1 MRIRGSCFGSVL
13 LLGIALVIVLTLSL
27 AATASEQGTTLT
39 LDQAMAAA
47 LKYSQ
52 GLRLTKDQVFLQE
65 IALQQ
70 KKDNFLPEVNAD
82 GSVAFSHDQ
91 GATGSARDYQSLSA
105 EVSASVNLFNGFG
118 DRAALEQASQTLAA
132 QQKTLT
138 RQQQTLVFDTV
149 SAYLDAV
156 KNLEQI
162 QVAQQTLED
171 NERQLADIEAYY
183 RVGRRP
189 VTDVYKQ
196 KAETAQARSELL
208 AAQRDY
214 QVSKL
219 TLMQTL
225 GIVTTTQFEVVIPK
239 HAALSDTPT
248 TAITVMI
255 RQAME
260 KRPDVLAK
268 QREQRAAEAQQRV
281 AQSSAYPTLDL
292 VLGVGT
298 GYDSRGDSAFGSQV
312 DEDNLYGNAGLNLS
326 IPLFDRHL
334 TRNAVSQARI
344 NRHSIDVELEQLQ
357 RQVEVEIGQSVQ
369 EYLTASDQV
378 EVASAQLTY
387 AQVALN
393 STEQRYRVGAATL
406 TELTDARSTFVEARY
421 ALVEA
426 QIDRMLRTVAIAYY
440 QGNLDG
446 SMFVGEGEV

>member
-196 KAETAQARSELL
+196 KAETAQVRSELL

-239 HAALSDTPT
+239 HAALSDTPAT
-248 TAITVMI
+248 DITVMI

-387 AQVALN
+387 AQEALN

-446 SMFVGEGEV
+446 SMFVGEGDV

>member
-1 MRIRGSCFGSVL
+1 MRIRGSYFGCLL
-13 LLGIALVIVLTLSL
+13 LLGMVLVIVLTLSL
-27 AATASEQGTTLT
+27 QATASEQGTTLT
-39 LDQAMAAA
+39 LDQAMTAA
-47 LKYSQ
+47 LKNNQ

-82 GSVAFSHDQ
+82 GSVGFSHEQ
-91 GATGSARDYQSLSA
+91 GAVGSERDYQSLSA

-171 NERQLADIEAYY
+171 NQRQLADIEAYY
-183 RVGRRP
+183 QVGRRP

-239 HAALSDTPT
+239 HAALSDTPAT
-248 TAITVMI
+248 DITVLI

-268 QREQRAAEAQQRV
+268 EREQRAAEAQQRV

-298 GYDSRGDSAFGSQV
+298 GYDSRGDSAFGSQM
-312 DEDNLYGNAGLNLS
+312 DDDNLYGNAGLNLS

-344 NRHSIDVELEQLQ
+344 NRHSVDLELEQLQ

-387 AQVALN
+387 AQEALN

-421 ALVEA
+421 AVVEA
-426 QIDRMLRTVAIAYY
+426 HIDRMLRTVAIAYY

-446 SMFVGEGEV
+446 AMFVGEGEV

>member
-239 HAALSDTPT
+239 HAALSDTPAT
-248 TAITVMI
+248 DITVMI

-387 AQVALN
+387 AQEALN

-446 SMFVGEGEV
+446 SMFVGEGDV

>member
-1 MRIRGSCFGSVL
+1 MRIRGSCFVSVL

-82 GSVAFSHDQ
+82 GSVAFNHDQ

-387 AQVALN
+387 AQEALN